1 MSATPAQAPMKI
13 AKNTIVTFEYE
24 LADAEGHA
32 IDSSRESGP
41 MTYVHG
47 EGRLVPGLESALEGY
62 AAGDHLE
69 VVVEPEGAYG
79 WHDPERVEWLPKKA
93 LAPDGKVEIGM
104 RFQSETPQGL
114 VIATVTHVEG
124 DNAKVDA
131 NHPLAGKV
139 LRFEVRIISVRA
151 VSEPR
156 PL

>member
-1 MSATPAQAPMKI
+1 MLI

-24 LADAEGHA
+24 LADAEGNA
-32 IDSSRESGP
+32 LDSSRDSGP

-62 AAGDHLE
+62 TTGDHLE

-79 WHDPERVEWLPKKA
+79 WHDPERIEWLPKTA
-93 LAPDGKVEIGM
+93 LSPDGRVEVGM
-104 RFQSETPQGL
+104 RFQSETPTGF
-114 VIATVTHVEG
+114 VVATVTHVEG
-124 DNAKVDA
+124 LNARVDA

-139 LRFEVRIISVRA
+139 LRFEVRILDVRA

-156 PL
+156 AL